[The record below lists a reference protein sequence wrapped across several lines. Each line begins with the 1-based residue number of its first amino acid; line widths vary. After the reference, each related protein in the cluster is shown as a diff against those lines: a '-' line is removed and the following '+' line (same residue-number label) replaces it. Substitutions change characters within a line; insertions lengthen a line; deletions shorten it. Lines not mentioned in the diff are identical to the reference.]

1 MALGGLS
8 DTVNGDCKAVED
20 VVGHLTIGPD
30 KTIPA
35 GLRPYG
41 ALALLAVTVNIP
53 KALWHASGTSP
64 STSASAVAPRPPE
77 AISINVPSIAASAAI
92 TALAASPAMEWAA
105 CDTGGI
111 AFADVVA
118 GHIDGALAF
127 DRWLLA
133 FFASRHRRLLEP
145 QVIGGVFCPVP

>member
-1 MALGGLS
+1 M
-8 DTVNGDCKAVED
+8 GDCKAVED

-41 ALALLAVTVNIP
+41 ALALLAVTINIP
-53 KALWHASGTSP
+53 KALWHASGSSP
-64 STSASAVAPRPPE
+64 STSGSFVAPRPPE
-77 AISINVPSIAASAAI
+77 TIALNVPSMAAPSAI
-92 TALAASPAMEWAA
+92 TALAASPAMEWPA

-127 DRWLLA
+127 DRWMLA

-145 QVIGGVFCPVP
+145 QFVGGAMRPDLPP